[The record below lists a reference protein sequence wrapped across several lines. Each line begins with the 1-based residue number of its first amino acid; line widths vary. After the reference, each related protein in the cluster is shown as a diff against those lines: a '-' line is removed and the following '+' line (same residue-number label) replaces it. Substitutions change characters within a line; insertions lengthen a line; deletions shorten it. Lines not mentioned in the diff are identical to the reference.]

1 MSTNEVQNSAEKA
14 GLAKKLAVVLLDFR
28 QWTGASVLREED
40 FRLWVG
46 AELPPEKVIRE
57 WGTKCICNPD
67 SLKIF
72 AAIKRRAERLLSAH
86 GVAFM
91 GGTAIP
97 MEKSQVVLGK
107 LSAIA
112 DAYNQAR
119 EDFLTDYDRQ
129 MASWLAQN
137 PAFSEQLAKALLT
150 RDEVRQ
156 RIHAKFNVFK
166 VSPLS
171 DGETEAQT
179 NFEEAEAG
187 LGQTLLE
194 DIAKEAQTLY
204 LRSMLGKSSLVARNL
219 EHFRKWR
226 ERMMGLR
233 FLDNRLQSLIDE
245 IDRFLVGLPDTG
257 RLEGTEFYKACAMTL
272 ALADAKRTEMMKEA
286 LSNDVV
292 QDEKVAVENVTQD
305 LKLSFETP
313 FELAM
318 EAEETTMK
326 PSIPT
331 VSEPAQDASDLQSL
345 EAELAA
351 FEAFEATLVKEMT
364 PEKEAEASV
373 ESPLEVDLQPEL
385 VTRIG
390 SISERAS
397 FGYW

>member
-1 MSTNEVQNSAEKA
+1 MSTNEVQNPTEKA

-156 RIHAKFNVFK
+156 RIHAKFHVFK

-245 IDRFLVGLPDTG
+245 IDRFLVGLP
-257 RLEGTEFYKACAMTL
+257 A
-272 ALADAKRTEMMKEA
+272 
-286 LSNDVV
+286 
-292 QDEKVAVENVTQD
+292 
-305 LKLSFETP
+305 
-313 FELAM
+313 
-318 EAEETTMK
+318 TT
-326 PSIPT
+326 ST
-331 VSEPAQDASDLQSL
+331 N
-345 EAELAA
+345 
-351 FEAFEATLVKEMT
+351 
-364 PEKEAEASV
+364 
-373 ESPLEVDLQPEL
+373 SPLGSCSRKWAKTSAIVPRTVCSNFLLSSRDTEIGRSSPKNSANCSRHFT
-385 VTRIG
+385 TR
-390 SISERAS
+390 
-397 FGYW
+397 

>member
-1 MSTNEVQNSAEKA
+1 MTTNEVQGQKDALTKN
-14 GLAKKLAVVLLDFR
+14 LAKKLAVVLLDFR

-40 FRLWVG
+40 FRLGVG
-46 AELPPEKVIRE
+46 GELPPENVIRD
-57 WGTKCICNPD
+57 WGSKCICNPD

-97 MEKSQVVLGK
+97 MEKSQAVLEK

-112 DAYNQAR
+112 DDYNQAR
-119 EDFLTDYDRQ
+119 EAFLADYDRQ
-129 MASWLAQN
+129 MASWLAEN
-137 PAFSEQLAKALLT
+137 SEFSEQLAKALLT

-156 RIHAKFNVFK
+156 RIHAKFHVFK

-171 DGETEAQT
+171 EGETLA

-204 LRSMLGKSSLVARNL
+204 LRSMLGKSNLVARNL

-226 ERMMGLR
+226 ERLMGLR

-245 IDRFLVGLPDTG
+245 IDKFLVGLPVTG
-257 RLEGTEFYKACAMTL
+257 RLEGTDFYKACAMTL
-272 ALADAKRTEMMKEA
+272 ALADAKRTDMMKDV
-286 LSNDVV
+286 LSQTPVE
-292 QDEKVAVENVTQD
+292 DEKEIKEIDDSLPLT
-305 LKLSFETP
+305 FESP
-313 FELAM
+313 FELACDT
-318 EAEETTMK
+318 EETAHAEPVSQVEAVVQK
-326 PSIPT
+326 PDEL
-331 VSEPAQDASDLQSL
+331 VSL

-351 FEAFEATLVKEMT
+351 FEAFEATLVKEKNAHT
-364 PEKEAEASV
+364 EATTAV
-373 ESPLEVDLQPEL
+373 ETPLEVAIETVSVP
-385 VTRIG
+385 RMS
-390 SISERAS
+390 SIAERAS

>member
-1 MSTNEVQNSAEKA
+1 MTTNEVQGQKVALTKN
-14 GLAKKLAVVLLDFR
+14 LAKKLAVVLLDFR

-40 FRLWVG
+40 FRLGVG
-46 AELPPEKVIRE
+46 GELPPENVIRD
-57 WGTKCICNPD
+57 WGSKCICNPD

-97 MEKSQVVLGK
+97 MEKSQAVLEK

-112 DAYNQAR
+112 DDYNQAR
-119 EDFLTDYDRQ
+119 EAFLADYDRQ
-129 MASWLAQN
+129 MASWLAEN
-137 PAFSEQLAKALLT
+137 SEFSEQLAKALLT

-156 RIHAKFNVFK
+156 RIHAKFHVFK

-171 DGETEAQT
+171 EGKTLA

-204 LRSMLGKSSLVARNL
+204 LRSMLGKSNLVARNL

-226 ERMMGLR
+226 ERLMGLR

-245 IDRFLVGLPDTG
+245 IDKFLLGLPVTG
-257 RLEGTEFYKACAMTL
+257 RLEGTDFYKACAMTL
-272 ALADAKRTEMMKEA
+272 ALADAKRTEMMKDVLAEKPSEEVNG
-286 LSNDVV
+286 LND
-292 QDEKVAVENVTQD
+292 N

-313 FELAM
+313 FELASDT
-318 EAEETTMK
+318 EETTLQEPVSTVEEVVQK
-326 PSIPT
+326 PDEL
-331 VSEPAQDASDLQSL
+331 VSL

-351 FEAFEATLVKEMT
+351 FEAFEATLVKEKL
-364 PEKEAEASV
+364 PESDVQVTV
-373 ESPLEVDLQPEL
+373 ESPLEVAVET
-385 VTRIG
+385 VTVPRTS
-390 SISERAS
+390 SISECAS
-397 FGYW
+397 FSYW